1 MVRTYEIDLDDE
13 LVAKACSVFE
23 NAGTDIDSAIKL
35 FLSESVKKNAIPFN
49 ADYKE
54 EESLNH
60 ENNSKEEETFIE
72 TSQKASELENASQVD
87 SSAVED
93 DDEDEDE
100 TCPDNMFDA
109 WQEEKQVLTDEQK
122 AKIASQQDN

>member
-54 EESLNH
+54 EASLNH

-87 SSAVED
+87 SPAVED

-109 WQEEKQVLTDEQK
+109 WQEEK
-122 AKIASQQDN
+122 